1 LEKER
6 SHADSRI
13 TQPTIGSRYAR
24 NAAGVAPSSG
34 GDATR
39 PCRQRVKRPALMLA
53 RTLQARTCQ
62 QLLGR
67 HRRHRH
73 GLRQR
78 AQTPK
83 RPKSHILATILATL
97 LAKFVY
103 EPLARD
109 GGNLDVRFL
118 IWVGRG
124 NSPAKRLRSAWA
136 MCMVQRRGFAL
147 VATWIW
153 GVDDQI
159 KHRAAGRR

>member
-1 LEKER
+1 VAAA
-6 SHADSRI
+6 ADTRAAFAISTFRWSMASRRCAGCTGKRDLRAI
-13 TQPTIGSRYAR
+13 EEPSGGGQARAIPDAGTDVPTII
-24 NAAGVAPSSG
+24 V
-34 GDATR
+34 
-39 PCRQRVKRPALMLA
+39 
-53 RTLQARTCQ
+53 
-62 QLLGR
+62 R

-73 GLRQR
+73 GSRQR

-83 RPKSHILATILATL
+83 RPKSHILATILANI

>member
-1 LEKER
+1 VAAA
-6 SHADSRI
+6 ADTRAAFAISTFRWSMASRRCAGCTGKRDLRAI
-13 TQPTIGSRYAR
+13 EEPSGGGQARAIPDAGTDVPTII
-24 NAAGVAPSSG
+24 
-34 GDATR
+34 
-39 PCRQRVKRPALMLA
+39 RPASSPSPWLA
-53 RTLQARTCQ
+53 AESADPEA
-62 QLLGR
+62 
-67 HRRHRH
+67 
-73 GLRQR
+73 
-78 AQTPK
+78 AQ
-83 RPKSHILATILATL
+83 KSHLATILANI

-153 GVDDQI
+153 GGDDQI